1 MPRVQGRLKN
11 SPDLNV
17 KRSLFVAS
25 YFNRTIV
32 ERDNASIRNMFA
44 WNHQNWSRV
53 MLSNEYHFSVTS
65 DSSHQLLWRESME
78 HIMHKDAAIL
88 AIDPTRIRP
97 FNQDYRVYLVRL
109 YQCGLLGQIEI
120 STIHRYADLYELA
133 RHEPGNRFAMVNC
146 MSTEQMVKR
155 AILVCFQDD
164 EIKNMCAAL
173 VESMRR
179 HVEKEF
185 NEEHF
190 LQFID
195 LMVQIQLNISSKASS
210 RQPTISKNVSSAHSS
225 ESTRHFTNGKVPAV
239 PSCLQ
244 VEPSIEDTK
253 STYET
258 SV

>member
-1 MPRVQGRLKN
+1 MADPLSGIAIIICIAFGVLTFVLLFIFANRQIKRFSLKSKSGPHIPVAQDAPKSVQHELNRRLDVIKSIAYQPTLLKKSDEIYFTEEAN
-11 SPDLNV
+11 SIHKPCHLYRMKALD
-17 KRSLFVAS
+17 
-25 YFNRTIV
+25 
-32 ERDNASIRNMFA
+32 SI
-44 WNHQNWSRV
+44 SR
-53 MLSNEYHFSVTS
+53 L
-65 DSSHQLLWRESME
+65 
-78 HIMHKDAAIL
+78 DAAIL
-88 AIDPTRIRP
+88 AVDPTKNRP

-133 RHEPGNRFAMVNC
+133 RHEPG
-146 MSTEQMVKR
+146 
-155 AILVCFQDD
+155 
-164 EIKNMCAAL
+164 
-173 VESMRR
+173 
-179 HVEKEF
+179 EF

-195 LMVQIQLNISSKASS
+195 LMVQIQLNISSKACN
-210 RQPTISKNVSSAHSS
+210 RQPTVSKTVSSTAQSS

-244 VEPSIEDTK
+244 VETSVEDTK

>member
-1 MPRVQGRLKN
+1 MNSQNLLLILVLPSVQNEINRRLDVIKSISYQPTLLKKSDEVYFTEEAN
-11 SPDLNV
+11 SIQKPCHLYRMKALDSISRLGKEKMYCFLNRCSKEQPLTV
-17 KRSLFVAS
+17 
-25 YFNRTIV
+25 I
-32 ERDNASIRNMFA
+32 
-44 WNHQNWSRV
+44 Q
-53 MLSNEYHFSVTS
+53 
-65 DSSHQLLWRESME
+65 
-78 HIMHKDAAIL
+78 DAAIL

-133 RHEPGNRFAMVNC
+133 RHEPG
-146 MSTEQMVKR
+146 
-155 AILVCFQDD
+155 
-164 EIKNMCAAL
+164 
-173 VESMRR
+173 
-179 HVEKEF
+179 EF